1 MSIRKKE
8 GSMDVVQAARLRI
21 RNVFSNGVPV
31 YMSFSAGK
39 DSLCMSH
46 LVYDQIRRGRIDAS
60 QLIVVFIDEGK
71 SIQEIGK
78 QLGMKPEEVF
88 RLSDFTRED
97 FLEMMTRGVSGYSR
111 ATLYRK
117 V

>member
-39 DSLCMSH
+39 DSPLH
-46 LVYDQIRRGRIDAS
+46 EPPGL
-60 QLIVVFIDEGK
+60 
-71 SIQEIGK
+71 
-78 QLGMKPEEVF
+78 
-88 RLSDFTRED
+88 
-97 FLEMMTRGVSGYSR
+97 
-111 ATLYRK
+111 
-117 V
+117 

>member
-39 DSLCMSH
+39 DSLCT
-46 LVYDQIRRGRIDAS
+46 DAAERIHH
-60 QLIVVFIDEGK
+60 
-71 SIQEIGK
+71 
-78 QLGMKPEEVF
+78 
-88 RLSDFTRED
+88 RED
-97 FLEMMTRGVSGYSR
+97 ISCIITYYSYHSVPFVLAMR
-111 ATLYRK
+111 
-117 V
+117 